1 MNEYKL
7 DVNGMPMGRAASE
20 VAKLIIGKNKTDY
33 APNKLS
39 DAIVVVSNVDKLSFS
54 GRKLIQKK
62 YYTHSGYIGNL
73 KEKSLEDKFEV
84 DPKKLFTQ
92 TVKGMLPHNRL
103 GSQMI
108 KKLRYE

>member
-1 MNEYKL
+1 MIEHKINL
-7 DVNGMPMGRAASE
+7 TGLPMGRAASE
-20 VAKLIIGKNKTDY
+20 VAKLIIGKNSPDY

-39 DAIVVVSNVDKLSFS
+39 DAIVIVSNVDKLSFS

-73 KEKSLEDKFEV
+73 KEKSLEASFQE
-84 DPKKLFTQ
+84 DPKKLFAK
-92 TVKGMLPHNRL
+92 TVKGMLPKNRL

-108 KKLRYE
+108 KKLRFE